1 MTNVGYIYAK
11 KGQQLTAAHV
21 ISTTRLGFGY
31 YVLSGCDVHQSSTPG
46 MSVLIDSGYVQLG
59 NGVARTTITSTTV
72 TITAANPTL
81 PRLDLIYI
89 NSSGNP
95 AVYTGTPTA
104 ISPSS
109 ETDFRK
115 MSTPAPGASPPVGVI
130 LSLVYVGAGVTSI
143 LDASINDIATH
154 GPQIT
159 IAPTTT
165 TSGKVPY
172 WSSTAN
178 TLSDGYTVGTAA
190 NNLVQLDASSRLPA
204 VSGYLL
210 TNTATTAVLTTEG
223 DTLAR
228 GSSGLTRIA
237 AGDKGQAYIQGSST
251 PVWTTRTFDVA
262 FPFGDGINVI
272 YSSAQ
277 TLRIPIDANIV
288 AARIRSF
295 DSAGTLLAGAATCTL
310 YRHLYNGTLGSAV
323 DTYVLSS
330 ASTYQETGLSIAV
343 TAGYWITIVVSSITT
358 CKQIVCSLTLEAN

>member
-1 MTNVGYIYAK
+1 MTNVGYIYAQ

-31 YVLSGCDVHQSSTPG
+31 YVLSGCGVHQSSTPG

-59 NGVARTTITSTTV
+59 NGVARTAITSTTV

-115 MSTPAPGASPPVGVI
+115 MSTPAPGAYPPAGVI
-130 LSLVYVGAGVTSI
+130 LSLVYVGARVTSI
-143 LDASINDIATH
+143 LNASINDIATY

-210 TNTATTAVLTTEG
+210 TNTATTAVLTTVG
-223 DTLAR
+223 DTLVR

-237 AGDKGQAYIQGSST
+237 AGNKGQAYIQGSST

-272 YSSAQ
+272 YGSAQ
-277 TLRIPIDANIV
+277 AVRIPIAANIV

-295 DSAGTLLAGAATCTL
+295 DASNRLSGSITCTL
-310 YRHLYNGTLGSAV
+310 YMHYLGNLIGTAI
-323 DTYVLSS
+323 DTFVLSS
-330 ASTYQETGLSIAV
+330 NYYYEETGLSIFV
-343 TAGYWITIVVSSITT
+343 PAGQWLTIKVSGITS
-358 CKQIVCSLTLEAN
+358 CKQIVCSLTLEAT